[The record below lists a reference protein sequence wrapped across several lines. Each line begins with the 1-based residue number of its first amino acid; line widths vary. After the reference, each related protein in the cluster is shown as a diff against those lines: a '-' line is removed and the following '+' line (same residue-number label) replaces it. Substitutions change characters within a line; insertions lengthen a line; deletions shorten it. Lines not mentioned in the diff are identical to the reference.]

1 MQRRTP
7 LLDAFEAEE
16 ARRSPPDLHRGLA
29 IVEALL
35 AEARA
40 LGVWPPPDPL
50 GGLDVDLR
58 LARALRVHRAAGED
72 RNRI

>member
-1 MQRRTP
+1 MRRRTP
-7 LLDAFEAEE
+7 LLDAFEAAQ
-16 ARRSPPDLHRGLA
+16 ARATPPDLERGLA
-29 IVEALL
+29 VVEALL
-35 AEARA
+35 DEARA

-72 RNRI
+72 RDRA